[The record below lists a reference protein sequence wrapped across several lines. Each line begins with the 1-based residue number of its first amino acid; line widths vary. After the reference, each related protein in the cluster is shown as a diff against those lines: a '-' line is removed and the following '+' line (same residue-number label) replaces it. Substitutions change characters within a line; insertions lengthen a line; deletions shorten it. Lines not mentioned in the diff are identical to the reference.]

1 MLEALPFGVRIAIAA
16 GQAGM
21 TKLFGFAGRVVDLRV
36 LPPPLL
42 VVVLSAGY
50 RYQHGAGIR
59 LLRGRMSIENESGSE
74 LTKSESHNLKL
85 YEGYKRPS
93 GDVCDRGRP
102 SCHRAVVVVALRSA
116 PAKRYDVR
124 VEHKR

>member
-1 MLEALPFGVRIAIAA
+1 MSVRAAVIGSGGRRSSSRRHVDGLCWRCCGCCVLEALPFGVRIAIAA

-21 TKLFGFAGRVVDLRV
+21 TKLFGFAGRDVDLRV

-59 LLRGRMSIENESGSE
+59 LLRAEE
-74 LTKSESHNLKL
+74 
-85 YEGYKRPS
+85 
-93 GDVCDRGRP
+93 
-102 SCHRAVVVVALRSA
+102 
-116 PAKRYDVR
+116 
-124 VEHKR
+124 